1 MRRRPRLFPLALT
14 LALAGAGGAR
24 AAEASG
30 TEGTVIAGCIEAA
43 AAVHRLPPAV
53 LVILLD
59 VEGGSLGRV
68 SRNTNGTVDIG
79 PMQVNQAWLPQ
90 LAAHWRAS
98 PAASYAALRDEFCP
112 NVEAGAWILR
122 LGLDEARGDFWEGVG
137 FYHSHDPGYKADYL
151 RKVLRQALRLQA
163 QAFRETQASSAP
175 TASPNPS
182 PFVSARIAQVA
193 TPAAGY

>member
-1 MRRRPRLFPLALT
+1 M
-14 LALAGAGGAR
+14 
-24 AAEASG
+24 
-30 TEGTVIAGCIEAA
+30 
-43 AAVHRLPPAV
+43 HHLPPAV
-53 LVILLD
+53 LVILLN

-151 RKVLRQALRLQA
+151 RKVLQQALRLQA
-163 QAFRETQASSAP
+163 QALREMQASSAP
-175 TASPNPS
+175 AASPSPGPS
-182 PFVSARIAQVA
+182 ASARITQASPQLA
-193 TPAAGY
+193 RN